1 MVRFGCRGC
10 PGGIPFEAPTC
21 DTFMWFRGCL
31 LASFLFIQTWTR
43 IFNLMKPPEGWTFM
57 GALRQ
62 CSFPRS
68 RRSGRERYL
77 RSNVCLDIFLFLQLL
92 SGRTLKQTSDL
103 ATSHRQPKGED
114 SDCSLEEH
122 PGPFLAYLG
131 LLPPKSMDAPL
142 ILRRQL
148 LKPSRSLDILLY
160 LCTDPD
166 LTLVLSPSWGGGVVF
181 STTYSP
187 YLDIQPAQE
196 PSTVLTYYILP
207 PCH

>member
-1 MVRFGCRGC
+1 MLPGDKNNASLSLVESDSIQFYSRGRYSCLIAKAIRLCSKMVRSGCRGC

-103 ATSHRQPKGED
+103 ATSHRYHTGSQRERIRI
-114 SDCSLEEH
+114 
-122 PGPFLAYLG
+122 A
-131 LLPPKSMDAPL
+131 
-142 ILRRQL
+142 L
-148 LKPSRSLDILLY
+148 LKSIR
-160 LCTDPD
+160 D
-166 LTLVLSPSWGGGVVF
+166 LF
-181 STTYSP
+181 
-187 YLDIQPAQE
+187 
-196 PSTVLTYYILP
+196 LP
-207 PCH
+207 T